1 MLIVIILCLIPITVF
16 FIAGIST
23 KNKAISSNDN
33 SVASEVTTNDKDTEE
48 PKPIEVKDTNTS
60 SEKKNN
66 YNSPSTKTKENSKEN
81 TSKKNNEK
89 PKTPS
94 TNKSGQ
100 YNSKSLGFAID
111 FPESWKG
118 HYEVVEGTDF
128 LRVSFKPSKKPLT
141 HEGEGVLFIILKK
154 TPDLN
159 EAAYDTV
166 GSVKHFEAKG
176 TTYLI
181 GGPLDFSMEEN
192 HPEVKKYMEMMKE
205 RPNVLKTIKAIK

>member
-33 SVASEVTTNDKDTEE
+33 NVASEVTTNDKDTEE

-66 YNSPSTKTKENSKEN
+66 YNSPSTKTKEKSKEN
-81 TSKKNNEK
+81 TSKKNNEE
-89 PKTPS
+89 PKTHS
-94 TNKSGQ
+94 TNKSEQ
-100 YNSKSLGFAID
+100 YNSKSLGFTID

-118 HYEVVEGTDF
+118 HYEVLEEADS

-141 HEGEGVLFIILKK
+141 HKGEGILFMILKK

-205 RPNVLKTIKAIK
+205 RPNVLKTIKTIK